1 RLTLTYLH
9 DLFDEPYVQALLN
22 RYLRVLET
30 IIADTDSR
38 VGDIDILN
46 ADEKQ
51 LILEDWNHTD
61 HATTTDTLV
70 SMFGAQVTRTPD
82 APAVV

>member
-1 RLTLTYLH
+1 AQ
-9 DLFDEPYVQALLN
+9 DLFDEDTVHGFADRFTRLLEAA
-22 RYLRVLET
+22 V
-30 IIADTDSR
+30 ADPDSP
-38 VGDIDILN
+38 VGDLDLLD

-82 APAVV
+82 APAV